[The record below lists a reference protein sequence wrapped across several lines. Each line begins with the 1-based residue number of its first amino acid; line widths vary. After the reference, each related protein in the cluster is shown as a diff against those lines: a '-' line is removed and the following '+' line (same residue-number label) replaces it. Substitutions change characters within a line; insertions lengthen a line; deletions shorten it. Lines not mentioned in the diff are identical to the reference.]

1 VTGSAPTIADIA
13 AAWLAYRRPGG
24 AEDLL
29 YTVEAEHATS

>member
-13 AAWLAYRRPGG
+13 AARLALPRAGG

-29 YTVEAEHATS
+29 YTVEAAHATS